1 MEKGVDPFNVQENPN
16 QIGFKSES
24 LSSALYFASNKD
36 AAFTDTAITIDIG
49 GHTSDISI
57 WQSRELKW
65 RNSTQIAGRH
75 ILINFLC
82 ENIELIKHL
91 SISDPVL
98 QDAYAQLESIKN
110 KGDKIEVRNAVEIIV
125 NSKEFADAYANRFHI
140 VDGQN
145 EGMNL
150 RTTAEIAL
158 AGILFYT
165 GQIISD
171 LNSKKIFDKI
181 ELVQLLCV

>member
-1 MEKGVDPFNVQENPN
+1 ME
-16 QIGFKSES
+16 
-24 LSSALYFASNKD
+24 
-36 AAFTDTAITIDIG
+36 
-49 GHTSDISI
+49 
-57 WQSRELKW
+57 
-65 RNSTQIAGRH
+65 NSTQIAGRH
-75 ILINFLC
+75 ILINFMKILM
-82 ENIELIKHL
+82 IKHL

-171 LNSKKIFDKI
+171 LNSKKIFDKNRTGTTTVC
-181 ELVQLLCV
+181 LGGRASLLLKSF